1 MYKNKKTGIIGVVVT
16 VIILIAIVVISN
28 IEIENF
34 SQIGGALSSFVMPV
48 QNGITYLKNKIT
60 GNNTFFS
67 DIDNLKSENEQLKQ
81 ENSELEQQLRELE
94 ILKAENKTL
103 QEYLGIAQKYTQY
116 KIVPAY
122 IINKDITNYS
132 SDIIINVGSKDG
144 IKENMTVI
152 ANEGLVGHVIS
163 VTEDTAKVQVIIST
177 ANTVSA
183 VISTS
188 RDAIICRGIIEK
200 DNSMKATYI
209 PTDAQLIIGD
219 NVETSGMGGIY
230 QKGIFI
236 GTIEEIV
243 ETKNITDRYAIIKA
257 AVDFSKL
264 ETVGVI
270 IEDNNRGEE

>member
-1 MYKNKKTGIIGVVVT
+1 MHKNKKTSILGI
-16 VIILIAIVVISN
+16 VITIIVLILLVLLTNVKIQSFAN
-28 IEIENF
+28 LENAF
-34 SQIGGALSSFVMPV
+34 SKLVMPI
-48 QNGITYLKNKIT
+48 QNAVTYAKNKIR

-67 DIDNLKSENEQLKQ
+67 DINNLKAENEELKQ
-81 ENSELEQQLRELE
+81 KNSELEQQLRELE
-94 ILKAENKTL
+94 ILKAENNTL
-103 QEYLGIAQKYTQY
+103 QEYLGISQKYTQF

-177 ANTVSA
+177 ANTVSS

-230 QKGIFI
+230 EKGIFI

-270 IEDNNRGEE
+270 IEENKRGAE